1 MIEISYRKSL
11 TVRHFTAG
19 PPRYISGDAPDA
31 CSLGSFRPNPG
42 GETLQKRA
50 GCGLWNSTW
59 QRTFPA
65 DWLPGRRISRRLV
78 NLESKEVL
86 TRIVVSIVR
95 ACTRF
100 SVLTVLVGLGLA
112 VIAGF
117 YTARHFSINTDI
129 NTLISDKLD
138 WRQRDQEFD
147 RAFDRDST
155 ILAVVEAPT
164 PELTSAA
171 AAALFEKLKG
181 DTTHFQ
187 SMQALGWG
195 EFFDREGLLFLST
208 EEVGKAT
215 SQFEAAA
222 PLIEIM
228 AGDPSIRGLTGA
240 LETGLA
246 GVKRGEVKLDNTAR
260 PFNMIAQTVEDVL
273 NKGKTNPQPNFSWR
287 ELTSDQPLT
296 DSDKRAFIEFKP
308 ILDYNALEPGKAATD
323 AIRNAAAALDFPGKY
338 QARVRLTGPVPIAN
352 EEYSTVQDG
361 AIVNGI
367 GTVIVVLII
376 LWLALHSAKIIFAVF
391 VNLFV
396 GLSITTAVG
405 LAMVGSLNLLSV
417 AFAVLFVGLG
427 VDFGIQYSVRY
438 RSERFKND
446 NLKEALEEGARR
458 AAVPLS
464 LAAMA
469 TAAGFLCFL
478 PTDYKG
484 ISELGEIAG
493 IGMLIAFVSSI
504 TVLPALL
511 YLLNPPG
518 EKEPVGYAFLAP
530 LDRFLEDH
538 RFIIVGGTLF
548 VALAGLPLLYFMR
561 FDFNPMHLRNP
572 QAESIATY
580 LDLRKDPN
588 TGASAINVLTR
599 SEADAKTIRARLEKL
614 PEVLRVMSLDTFV
627 PEDQA
632 PKLKLIAQAAKTL
645 GPALNPDSID
655 PAPSDQENI
664 DSLKS
669 SVDALHRTAGDA
681 KGPGATACRRL
692 ADTLEKL
699 AASDEA
705 TRDRA
710 QAVFVMPLSIVFE
723 QLRHVLQAQP
733 VSLSTLPPELVSE
746 WKSKDGLMRVEALPK
761 GDPNDNDNLRN
772 FASAVLAAEPTAVGG
787 PVSILKSGDTV
798 VSAFVH
804 AGIYAL
810 VVIGLLLWIT
820 LRRLTD
826 VALTLVPLLV
836 AGAVTLEIC
845 VLIGLPLNFANIVAL
860 PLLLGIGVAFKIYYV
875 TAWRSGRTNLLQTSL
890 TRAIFFS
897 ALTTA
902 TAFGSLWLSS
912 HPGTSSMGKL
922 LALSLV
928 TTLAAVVLFQ
938 PALMG
943 KPRDIRE

>member
-1 MIEISYRKSL
+1 
-11 TVRHFTAG
+11 
-19 PPRYISGDAPDA
+19 
-31 CSLGSFRPNPG
+31 
-42 GETLQKRA
+42 
-50 GCGLWNSTW
+50 
-59 QRTFPA
+59 
-65 DWLPGRRISRRLV
+65 
-78 NLESKEVL
+78 VL
-86 TRIVVSIVR
+86 TSIVVQIVR

-100 SVLTVLVGLGLA
+100 ATLTLLIGLVLATA
-112 VIAGF
+112 AS
-117 YTARHFSINTDI
+117 YYAARHFAINTDI
-129 NTLISDKLD
+129 NTLISPNLD
-138 WRQRDQEFD
+138 WRQRDQKFD

-164 PELTSAA
+164 PEQTRSAA
-171 AAALFEKLKG
+171 DALEQKLKG
-181 DTTHFQ
+181 DTKNFQ
-187 SMQALGWG
+187 SMTPLGSG
-195 EFFDREGLLFLST
+195 PFFEKNGLLFLPT
-208 EEVGKAT
+208 DELGKIT
-215 SQFEAAA
+215 GQFQAAA

-273 NKGKTNPQPNFSWR
+273 NKGNANFSWR
-287 ELTSDQPLT
+287 ELTSDQPLS
-296 DSDKRAFIEFKP
+296 DSDRRAFIEFKP
-308 ILDYNALEPGKAATD
+308 VVDYNALQPGGEATD
-323 AIRNAAAALDFPGKY
+323 AIRAAAAELDIPGKY
-338 QARVRLTGPVPIAN
+338 HARVRLTGPIPIAN
-352 EEYSTVQDG
+352 EEYATVQDG
-361 AIVNGI
+361 AITNSI
-367 GTVIVVLII
+367 GTILVVLII
-376 LWLALHSAKIIFAVF
+376 LWLALHSGKIIFAVF
-391 VNLFV
+391 VNLFI

-405 LAMVGSLNLLSV
+405 LMMVGSLNLLSV

-427 VDFGIQYSVRY
+427 VDFGIQFSVRY

-446 NLKEALEEGARR
+446 DLAEALEEAARR

-469 TAAGFLCFL
+469 TAAGFLCFM

-493 IGMLIAFVSSI
+493 AGMLIAFTSSI
-504 TVLPALL
+504 TALPALL
-511 YLLNPPG
+511 KLLNPPG

-530 LDRFLEDH
+530 VDNFLEKH
-538 RFIIVGGTLF
+538 RVPIVVGTLL
-548 VALAGLPLLYFMR
+548 VAIGGMPLLYYMK
-561 FDFNPMHLRNP
+561 FDFNPMNLRNP
-572 QAESIATY
+572 KAESIATF

-588 TGASAINVLTR
+588 TGANAVNVMAN
-599 SEADAKTIRARLEKL
+599 SEADARKIEDRLQKL
-614 PEVLRVMSLDTFV
+614 PEVLEVRSLDSFV
-627 PEDQA
+627 PQDQG
-632 PKLKLIAQAAKTL
+632 PKLKLIAQAAKVL
-645 GPALNPDSID
+645 GPAISPDSID
-655 PAPSDQENI
+655 APPTDQENV

-669 SVDALHRTAGDA
+669 ATESLRRTAGDG
-681 KGPGATACRRL
+681 KGPGAVASRRL
-692 ADTLEKL
+692 ADALTKL

-705 TRDRA
+705 TRNKA
-710 QAVFVMPLSIVFE
+710 QAIFVTPLKVVLD
-723 QLRHVLQAQP
+723 QLKNALQAQP
-733 VSLSTLPPELVSE
+733 VSLQNLPPELIAE
-746 WKSKDGLMRVEALPK
+746 WKAKDGLMRVEALPR
-761 GDPNDNDNLRN
+761 GDPNDNDNLRR
-772 FASAVLAAEPTAVGG
+772 FANAVLAAEPAAIGG

-798 VSAFVH
+798 VRAFIH

-810 VVIGLLLWIT
+810 VVISLLLWIT
-820 LRRLTD
+820 LRRITD
-826 VALTLVPLLV
+826 VLLTIVPLLV

-845 VLIGLPLNFANIVAL
+845 VLIKLPLNFANIVAL
-860 PLLLGIGVAFKIYYV
+860 PLLLGVGVAFKIYYV

-928 TTLAAVVLFQ
+928 TTLAAVLLFQ